1 MNRKPLERNTLLGF
15 GASIVLAVVKFAAG
29 LLGHSTALLADAVES
44 LADTLGSI
52 LVWHALS
59 VAARPADRGYP
70 YGYGKAEA
78 LASLA
83 IGSLLVLAAIYIV
96 VEAFQQL
103 AVPHAPPQAWTLGVL
118 VVIIVAKETLFRV
131 VNRGAQEFDS
141 DAARADAWHH
151 RADAITSLAAL
162 VGVAVA
168 IYGPS
173 IFNVPSFVLA
183 DEVAAILASG
193 VILLT
198 ARGLIMPALREL
210 LDAAMPTMAARISHL
225 VGQVDGVDHVEQVL
239 VRKSGTGYLTDMH
252 MQVAGG
258 MSVQVAHDLTGKVKA
273 MLRAEIPN
281 LVTILIHVEPV
292 ELVTDKPATHTA
304 RNNES

>member
-15 GASIVLAVVKFAAG
+15 AASIVLAVVKFAAG

-52 LVWHALS
+52 LVWHALR
-59 VAARPADRGYP
+59 VAARPADHGYP

-78 LASLA
+78 LASLG
-83 IGSLLVLAAIYIV
+83 IGGLLVLAAIYIV
-96 VEAFQQL
+96 IEAFQQL
-103 AVPHAPPQAWTLGVL
+103 AVPHEPPQAWTLGVL

-168 IYGPS
+168 IYGPG
-173 IFNVPSFVLA
+173 IFNAPSFVLA

-210 LDAAMPTMAARISHL
+210 LST
-225 VGQVDGVDHVEQVL
+225 
-239 VRKSGTGYLTDMH
+239 
-252 MQVAGG
+252 
-258 MSVQVAHDLTGKVKA
+258 
-273 MLRAEIPN
+273 LR
-281 LVTILIHVEPV
+281 
-292 ELVTDKPATHTA
+292 
-304 RNNES
+304 